1 VAVRRIGGVRLSSSQ
16 SETLTLPLLKGINRE
31 MVVLHTDEGPLGRRP
46 GPLGRRPSDGPFGLV
61 EGG

>member
-1 VAVRRIGGVRLSSSQ
+1 MAVRRIGGVRLSSSQ

-46 GPLGRRPSDGPFGLV
+46 SDGPFGLV